1 MLLHEELG
9 DSRDEWDK
17 VCKAANK
24 VMSLLL
30 PDSKTA
36 DVTATFTSH
45 ATGKRRQHVV
55 EFFATDVDD
64 DCKMYPS
71 RHSWKP
77 RTACTR

>member
-9 DSRDEWDK
+9 GSRDEWDK

-24 VMSLLL
+24 AMSLLL
-30 PDSKTA
+30 PGSKTA

-45 ATGKRRQHVV
+45 ATGERRQHVV
-55 EFFATDVDD
+55 ELFATDVDD

-71 RHSWKP
+71 RHS
-77 RTACTR
+77 